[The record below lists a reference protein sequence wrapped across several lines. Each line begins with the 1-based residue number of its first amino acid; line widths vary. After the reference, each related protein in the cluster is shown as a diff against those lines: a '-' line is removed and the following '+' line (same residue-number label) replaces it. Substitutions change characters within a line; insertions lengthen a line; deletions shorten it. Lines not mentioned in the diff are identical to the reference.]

1 MQEQSKLENDEHI
14 ALPSAWSVD
23 AQTPFKSDSKPFFLS
38 SSALSSIENSS
49 KSTAQSSP
57 DNQSFHSI
65 FTANVQNGMEN
76 PSRNLFEIFAPGFT
90 MSKCGDAEDF
100 QSVKKMES
108 DDSGDKTMLLQ
119 RIMMF
124 EESVGNVKI
133 DQKVQA
139 ENDYELRK
147 KDRTS

>member
-1 MQEQSKLENDEHI
+1 
-14 ALPSAWSVD
+14 
-23 AQTPFKSDSKPFFLS
+23 
-38 SSALSSIENSS
+38 
-49 KSTAQSSP
+49 
-57 DNQSFHSI
+57 
-65 FTANVQNGMEN
+65 
-76 PSRNLFEIFAPGFT
+76 

-108 DDSGDKTMLLQ
+108 DESGDKTMLLQ

-147 KDRTS
+147 KERSY